1 MRYQLKFLQRAG
13 LVSTLLIGGV
23 LGGLT
28 APLSSQAGTP
38 TLTLQIDTLPL
49 ERTTNGTTFTSVAGN
64 SILGAKLSACSAA
77 DAGLGY
83 TDCYAIL
90 TSTTTAYRANNGR
103 FYRIQ
108 NAPGATAR
116 LRVGDNLGQDYFS
129 LVGVQF
135 VPVNTAT
142 STAVT
147 NWTTPDANTNEQ
159 HSLQIIM
166 RNKFDAVVNSNNAT
180 GVVVGS
186 TTVGQVAFAIAS
198 GGEFRSAPLALL
210 PATTPLFCGLPQIG
224 STTIGTV
231 KCNTVGDN
239 VTLTGRGIFSGTTAV
254 DILSP
259 GSGSTP
265 PAANSQPLS
274 YTVPAANAGNSIVG
288 YDGLS
293 NPRVGQTDPTYPRFD
308 CIDAAVTSKCQP
320 DITLTMTVTLK
331 GPDSF
336 VLLNGQDGFCV
347 ICNVFQDNTR
357 LTKFFTIITAAVN
370 FLDWWENN
378 HQDNPP
384 LRAFIM
390 KVQAFLVTSNSPP
403 SDPVNCPNTKFI
415 QNQVAVQGVSSQ
427 LLIAQH
433 GGVIGNPSPELVHEY
448 RVVPLAGATWEE
460 ARADAKA
467 LDGGNAGWDLATITS
482 ETEQTLIVTR
492 ITELYGPPPTGG
504 TVQYWVGGFQAT
516 GQTASGGMWQW
527 INGEGSIWN
536 NGEIV
541 GQYHNWGADG
551 NTPAEP
557 NDCCVTPG
565 VEDGEQNHL
574 ALDSRYPVAHPA
586 WGWDDDDNNPQVIR
600 GYVAE
605 RVVVAPPLL

>member
-23 LGGLT
+23 LGGLM

-38 TLTLQIDTLPL
+38 TLTLKIDNQTIL
-49 ERTTNGTTFTSVAGN
+49 ESTTNGTNFTTVTNN
-64 SILGAKLSACSAA
+64 SILGARLSACSAA

-166 RNKFDAVVNSNNAT
+166 RNKFDAAVNINNAT

-210 PATTPLFCGLPQIG
+210 PATTPLFCGT
-224 STTIGTV
+224 STSPGNGTV

-293 NPRVGQTDPTYPRFD
+293 NPRVGQTDPTYPRFN

-384 LRAFIM
+384 LRAFIT
-390 KVQAFLVTSNSPP
+390 KAQAFLVTFNSPP

-415 QNQVAVQGVSSQ
+415 QSQVALQGVSSQ

-433 GGVIGNPSPELVHEY
+433 GGVVGDPSPDLVHEY
-448 RVVPLAGATWEE
+448 RVELLIGATWEV
-460 ARADAKA
+460 ARAAARA
-467 LDGGNAGWDLATITS
+467 LDGGSAGWDLATITS
-482 ETEQTLIVTR
+482 AEEQAAIQ
-492 ITELYGPPPTGG
+492 IELGPPSESFTDYWIGG
-504 TVQYWVGGFQAT
+504 EQQPGSCEPGGQ
-516 GQTASGGMWQW
+516 WQW
-527 INGEGSIWN
+527 INGEGLFWN
-536 NGEIV
+536 ALPPLVGPCVNGEIV
-541 GQYHNWGADG
+541 GNYANWGAG
-551 NTPAEP
+551 EP
-557 NDCCVTPG
+557 NNTNGNESHVTM
-565 VEDGEQNHL
+565 
-574 ALDSRYPVAHPA
+574 DSRF
-586 WGWDDDDNNPQVIR
+586 GWSWNDLNTNGGTRFPT

-605 RVVVAPPLL
+605 RVIVRVID